1 MSRHIW
7 RSIAAA
13 PAQADRALNPA
24 RDYRNPIGSAAMNA
38 FAAQTKNLWMTSARN
53 PRHRHSRRWCLR

>member
-13 PAQADRALNPA
+13 PAQADRALDPA
-24 RDYRNPIGSAAMNA
+24 RDYRNPDRLGRYER
-38 FAAQTKNLWMTSARN
+38 L
-53 PRHRHSRRWCLR
+53 RRSDKKSVDDLGP